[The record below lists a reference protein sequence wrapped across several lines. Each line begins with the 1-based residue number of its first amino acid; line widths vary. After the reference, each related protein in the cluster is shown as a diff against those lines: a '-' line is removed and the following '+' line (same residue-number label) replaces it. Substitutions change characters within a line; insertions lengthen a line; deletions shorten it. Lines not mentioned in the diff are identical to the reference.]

1 MAEFDTIAKHLIHT
15 YPADFVRFALQRDD
29 LEVLDI
35 IDTEQP
41 TVETHRTDSLI
52 RVRLRDGEEALV
64 HHEFQT
70 TDSSPPM
77 PRRMV
82 GYVGRGIEQYGL
94 PFCSI
99 VIYLR
104 PAAGRRDPG
113 HYLQERHGF
122 RVLVQ
127 YQVIRLSELEG
138 QRMLD
143 EGPAGLL
150 PFAPLMQRPAGLD
163 AKAWLR
169 RCVQA
174 TEAVV
179 VADAVKIDLLGGLAI
194 LSGLEYGSATIRSI
208 LSEEG
213 LMDAIMRESS
223 FAQYIIE
230 QGIEQGMEQGIEQG
244 IEQGMEQG
252 ERKSTLAAIVEV
264 LEIRFG
270 LSTAHP
276 LANRIAAIDDVP
288 HLKQLHRAAIQMPT
302 LEAFRHLLD
311 ADE

>member
-1 MAEFDTIAKHLIHT
+1 MAEFDTIAKHLIHS
-15 YPADFVRFALQRDD
+15 YPYDFVRFALQRDD

-52 RVRLRDGEEALV
+52 RVRLGGEEALV

-99 VIYLR
+99 VLYLR

-163 AKAWLR
+163 AEAWLR

-179 VADAVKIDLLGGLAI
+179 LADAVKIDLLGGLAI

-230 QGIEQGMEQGIEQG
+230 QGMEQGMEQGIEQG
-244 IEQGMEQG
+244 IEQG
-252 ERKSTLAAIVEV
+252 ERKSTLEAIVEV

-276 LANRIAAIDDVP
+276 LANRIAAIDDVQR
-288 HLKQLHRAAIQMPT
+288 LKQLHRAAIQMPT
-302 LEAFRHLLD
+302 LEAFRRLLD

>member
-15 YPADFVRFALQRDD
+15 YPYDFVRFALQRDD

-52 RVRLRDGEEALV
+52 RVRLGDGEEALV

-77 PRRMV
+77 PRRMA

-99 VIYLR
+99 VLYLR

-179 VADAVKIDLLGGLAI
+179 LAEAVKVDLLGGLAI

-230 QGIEQGMEQGIEQG
+230 QGMEQGMEQGIEQG
-244 IEQGMEQG
+244 IEQG
-252 ERKSTLAAIVEV
+252 ERKSTLADIVEV